1 MNIKL
6 KVNTKTIDAEV
17 KPNRLLVHFLRE
29 DLGLTG
35 THVGCVEG
43 VCGCCTVLVDGK
55 PTKSCLMFA
64 VQADGREVRTVES
77 LAKDG
82 RLSELQRAFTE
93 NFALQCGYCTP
104 GVLMTATALLSENK
118 KLADEDIRKYMLGNL
133 CRCTGYI
140 PIVRAIKQVQEEG
153 AE

>member
-1 MNIKL
+1 MRITL
-6 KVNTKTIDAEV
+6 KVNGHTEEADA

-64 VQADGREVRTVES
+64 VQADGREVVTVES
-77 LAKDG
+77 LARDG
-82 RLSELQRAFTE
+82 QLNELQKSFQE

-104 GVLMTATALLSENK
+104 GMLMSATALLSENR
-118 KLADEDIRKYMLGNL
+118 KLSDDEIKKYMLGNL

-140 PIVRAIKQVQEEG
+140 PIVKAIKQAQERKE
-153 AE
+153 